1 MMTAK
6 TANKIANE
14 RFQIVMGKREKKT
27 YRRIER
33 DIRKAVREGRF
44 HVDYYHLY
52 EPIHLTE
59 NIISSLTV
67 DGYRILSPI
76 GCVRISWD
84 DEDLR
89 EAWKEA
95 NGL

>member
-1 MMTAK
+1 MMNAK

-27 YRRIER
+27 YCRIER
-33 DIRKAVREGRF
+33 DIRKAVREGKF
-44 HVDYYHLY
+44 YVDYYY
-52 EPIHLTE
+52 GCNPIHLTE
-59 NIISSLTV
+59 DIISSLTI

-95 NGL
+95 NDL